1 MGRLTPRTQRLVRSA
16 RLLGLLAAG
25 GLLCLFVLAQSVAG
39 VDPSASPSFDPSASA
54 SFLPLATPA
63 ASPTPVVLDVPLASP
78 TASPPPLLPIP
89 AVPGVI
95 VHPGDG
101 QSNTCYT
108 CHTAVNDK
116 QHGIAAQWQDSV
128 HGKAGVG
135 CADCHGGDPTSDEI
149 TVAMSANAGFIGK
162 PDRNTSVG
170 VCGSCHSDATR
181 MRQYGLNTDQFTKY
195 YASVHG
201 QRLLVNDTRVAICI
215 DCHGSHGIKKAS
227 DPTAAVF
234 PLNVPKLCSTCH
246 SDPKLMASYG
256 IPTNQYAIYQT
267 SIHGKQLLEKQ
278 DMRAPTCASCHGSH
292 DAKPPQSGEVAQV
305 CGKCHSATEK
315 LYEESRHS
323 KLPGVGPICLTCH
336 GAHDVV
342 LPDESRFFHPTQPKY
357 DCTTCHDPTT
367 RDLRLQP
374 DRFKLDA
381 DRRCDSCHHSSSQLY
396 AQAQGIYTSLQK
408 ASAAYT
414 LAESRIKDAAA
425 VGMLVTDAEVQ
436 LTEAN
441 TSLIQ
446 ARAAVHTTKL
456 AVIAS
461 LADAAAAK
469 STEVQ
474 QLADAKLQENLFRRE
489 AMVVVVGIVLFNV
502 AMLYLLK
509 RRIHRRTP

>member
-1 MGRLTPRTQRLVRSA
+1 MRRLSPRAQRLVRSG
-16 RLLGLLAAG
+16 RLLTLLAAG
-25 GLLCLFVLAQSVAG
+25 GLLCLFVLAEGVAG
-39 VDPSASPSFDPSASA
+39 QDPTGSPSAVPAASS
-54 SFLPLATPA
+54 SFLPLATPV
-63 ASPTPVVLDVPLASP
+63 ASPTPIVLDVPLASP
-78 TASPPPLLPIP
+78 TASLPPLLPIP
-89 AVPGVI
+89 SVPSAI
-95 VHPGDG
+95 AHPTDG

-108 CHTAVNDK
+108 CHTALNDR
-116 QHGIAAQWQDSV
+116 QHGIAQQWQDSA
-128 HGKAGVG
+128 HGKAGIG
-135 CADCHGGDPTSDEI
+135 CADCHGGDPRSDEI
-149 TVAMSANAGFIGK
+149 TVAMSVTAGFIGK
-162 PDRNTSVG
+162 PDRSKGVG

-201 QRLLVNDTRVAICI
+201 QRLLVNDTRVAVCV
-215 DCHGSHGIKKAS
+215 DCHSSHAIKKAS

-234 PLNVPKLCSTCH
+234 PLNVPKLCASCH
-246 SDPKLMASYG
+246 ADAKLMASYG

-292 DAKPPQSGEVAQV
+292 DAKPPQSNEVVQV
-305 CGKCHSATEK
+305 CGKCHTATEK

-323 KLPGVGPICLTCH
+323 KLAGVGPICLTCH

-367 RDLRLQP
+367 RTLRLAS
-374 DRFKLDA
+374 DRFKADA

-396 AQAQGIYTSLQK
+396 AQAEGIFTSLQR
-408 ASAAYT
+408 ASTAY
-414 LAESRIKDAAA
+414 DAAA
-425 VGMLVTDAEVQ
+425 ARVKEAAGVGMLVTDADVQ
-436 LTEAN
+436 LTEAK

-456 AVIAS
+456 AVIAG
-461 LADAAAAK
+461 LADAAGAK
-469 STEVQ
+469 SAEVQ
-474 QLADAKLQENLFRRE
+474 QLADAKLEENLFRRE
-489 AMVVVVGIVLFNV
+489 AMVAVVGIILFNV